1 MACEKLLNKIFFI
14 LDLING
20 MHKEK
25 PNLNKLLLS
34 LKFLSYAIFEW
45 ENGEQGNDLS
55 IRIESPARWTFTDYV
70 SLMNIFY
77 APLIV
82 SICEIKHMFGCRT
95 KKMRSILSFL
105 EPLNTF

>member
-34 LKFLSYAIFEW
+34 LKFLSYAIFE
-45 ENGEQGNDLS
+45 
-55 IRIESPARWTFTDYV
+55 
-70 SLMNIFY
+70 
-77 APLIV
+77 
-82 SICEIKHMFGCRT
+82 
-95 KKMRSILSFL
+95 
-105 EPLNTF
+105 